1 MEVFAEPNHAL
12 VREASL
18 NLRPRAR
25 VNYRED
31 TSVTYQVAAVAAP
44 RRRKAA
50 TRRGRAQLQQQQ
62 QQQQQK
68 EEEATQ
74 AYTVT
79 HTNGLKLKFK
89 RSSSSSSSI
98 MAVSPPAHKRA
109 CRRSP
114 SPAGPSSLDLSPPRA
129 TAEPESDVSEV
140 FSSCCFKSRSM

>member
-62 QQQQQK
+62 QQQK
-68 EEEATQ
+68 EATQ
-74 AYTVT
+74 AFTVT
-79 HTNGLKLKFK
+79 HTAGLKLKFK
-89 RSSSSSSSI
+89 RSSISSSSSSSI

-114 SPAGPSSLDLSPPRA
+114 SPAGPSSLDLSPPRV
-129 TAEPESDVSEV
+129 TAESDSDVSEV
-140 FSSCCFKSRSM
+140 FPSCCFKSRSM